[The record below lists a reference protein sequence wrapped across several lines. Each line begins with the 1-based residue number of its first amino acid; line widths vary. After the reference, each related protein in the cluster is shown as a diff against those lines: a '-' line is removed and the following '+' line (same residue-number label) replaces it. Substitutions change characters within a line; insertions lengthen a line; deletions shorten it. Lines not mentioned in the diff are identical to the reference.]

1 MGKKAIQTSPHPES
15 DLLFTAID
23 RCLVHAIPWR
33 GELFRFTDM
42 TWANLH
48 DLATGRGAFLAGGRW
63 NPKNGFAALYLST
76 RPETALAEALAQR
89 RYQNV
94 PDSEAT
100 PLVLTAFQVVLQQI
114 LDLTAV
120 HIRNILQVTAEQLKA
135 PWRRT
140 QNQGREALTQAIGRL
155 TREAGFEGLLVP
167 SAPLSGGTNLITFPK
182 RELIGSSVE
191 VVNPER
197 FPMIRRRLGRRKQT

>member
-1 MGKKAIQTSPHPES
+1 M
-15 DLLFTAID
+15 
-23 RCLVHAIPWR
+23 
-33 GELFRFTDM
+33 
-42 TWANLH
+42 
-48 DLATGRGAFLAGGRW
+48 AGGRW
-63 NPKNGFAALYLST
+63 NPKYGFSALYLST

-89 RYQNV
+89 RYQNI

-120 HIRNILQVTAEQLKA
+120 HVQNILQVTAEQLKA
-135 PWRRT
+135 PWRPT

-155 TREAGFEGLLVP
+155 TREAGFEGLLCP
-167 SAPLSGGTNLITFPK
+167 SASLPGGTNLVTFPK
-182 RELIGSSVE
+182 RELIGSLVE

-197 FPMIRRRLGRRKQT
+197 FPMVRPRLGRRKKS

>member
-1 MGKKAIQTSPHPES
+1 MGKKAIQPSPYPES
-15 DLLFTAID
+15 DLLSEAIH

-42 TWANLH
+42 AWANLH
-48 DLATGRGAFLAGGRW
+48 DLATGRGAYRAGGRW

-76 RPETALAEALAQR
+76 EPETALAEALAQR

-100 PLVLTAFQVVLQQI
+100 PLVLAAFQVVLQQI
-114 LDLTAV
+114 LDLTAAP
-120 HIRNILQVTAEQLKA
+120 IQNLLQVTAEQLTA
-135 PWRRT
+135 PWRPT
-140 QNQGREALTQAIGRL
+140 QHQGREALTQAIGRL

-167 SAPLSGGTNLITFPK
+167 SAPLPGGTNLVTFPK
-182 RELIGSSVE
+182 RELIGSVVE

-197 FPMIRRRLGRRKQT
+197 FPMVRRRLGRRKKT